1 MCISKMSRGGGG
13 VYLEGDFDGEEK
25 LIRRPD
31 REIVEG
37 GSAVGERVRRRKE
50 ERKERRK
57 RGSAEQVCPPK
68 GASLDGALLCPK
80 GASEGGVLSS
90 TVARSTCHVRTLGR
104 QHCWRLLP
112 IYGTNRS
119 GALPSSPYTKNV
131 SPKVYL

>member
-25 LIRRPD
+25 LIQWPD

-37 GSAVGERVRRRKE
+37 GNVVGERVRRRK
-50 ERKERRK
+50 KEMRRRK

-68 GASLDGALLCPK
+68 GASLGGALLCPK

-90 TVARSTCHVRTLGR
+90 IVARSTCHVRTLGR
-104 QHCWRLLP
+104 QYCWRLLP
-112 IYGTNRS
+112 IYGANRS
-119 GALPSSPYTKNV
+119 GTLPSSPYMKHV
-131 SPKVYL
+131 SPEVYL